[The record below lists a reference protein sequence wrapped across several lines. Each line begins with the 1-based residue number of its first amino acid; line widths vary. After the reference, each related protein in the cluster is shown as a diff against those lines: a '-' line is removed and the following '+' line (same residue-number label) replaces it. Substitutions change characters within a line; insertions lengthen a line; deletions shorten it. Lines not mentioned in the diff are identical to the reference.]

1 MLCGLQKIITSTL
14 FRVSGITASLK
25 AIRLNRNLDH
35 CLEPDWLKR
44 LTASFFE
51 NAHRISC
58 GWGTSDRLNF
68 WKVIQN
74 QITQQIS
81 WNLLFFYKIHHNC
94 DNMFFL
100 VFWKI
105 PQNMNNILWTCQ
117 YQRWLATRVGVDEKN
132 LKHDEAICSVLFSV
146 KISKVRL
153 WGFFSTFIFQRFF
166 ARWRKIYLQSSPD
179 DAR

>member
-1 MLCGLQKIITSTL
+1 MWLRNIWSTKL
-14 FRVSGITASLK
+14 LK
-25 AIRLNRNLDH
+25 SNPESNNSANF
-35 CLEPDWLKR
+35 LEFTL
-44 LTASFFE
+44 
-51 NAHRISC
+51 
-58 GWGTSDRLNF
+58 
-68 WKVIQN
+68 
-74 QITQQIS
+74 
-81 WNLLFFYKIHHNC
+81 FYKIHHNC
-94 DNMFFL
+94 ENMFFL

-179 DAR
+179 DARSVQTLSAETSVQIHIWPATFIAFCNTINQESIKADNGY